1 MPLPIL
7 QPRSARTALPPGRLV
22 AATPAHFDAV
32 RTLLREGARD
42 GAFESELALDTAA
55 STHFFDRLRDA
66 VTCGRFDSGGD
77 RPVAIHAWV
86 HEIHGAGEP
95 PAGFAIVKALGPG
108 LFELWLMG
116 VDPARRRRGIGA
128 AMLRALRAT
137 PAGTVTHIA
146 RINAAGG
153 HAAAMGRLLV
163 GAGYA
168 CERTG
173 REVDWYV
180 HASAPASLQ
189 AFVRGA
195 PAGSG

>member
-1 MPLPIL
+1 MPLPVP
-7 QPRSARTALPPGRLV
+7 QPRFARAFPSGKLV
-22 AATPAHFDAV
+22 AATPAHFDAM
-32 RTLLREGARD
+32 RRLLRD
-42 GAFESELALDTAA
+42 GARAGSFESELALDTAA
-55 STHFFDRLRDA
+55 STRFFDRLREA
-66 VTCGRFDSGGD
+66 VSCGRFDNGGD
-77 RPVAIHAWV
+77 RPVAVHAWV
-86 HEIHGAGEP
+86 HEIDGGGEP
-95 PAGFAIVKALGPG
+95 PAGFAIVKALAPG

-146 RINAAGG
+146 RVNAEGG

-189 AFVRGA
+189 AFVRSA
-195 PAGSG
+195 PAGFG